1 MMDTR
6 NSYVKLSYMLT
17 QPEYQLTENQF
28 KSLKRAPAYI
38 LAEQAIRTMIL
49 DGTLGPGDLLPG
61 EHDLA
66 EQLGI
71 TRPTVREAIRKL
83 ESSGLVERGYRRRM
97 QVAAPAT
104 EVSSSA
110 IRHAIVLHGVTY
122 RELWEV
128 SNALEPTAARLA
140 AARADESILV
150 QIEENLARTRACLNN
165 PKELVQADMEFHELI
180 AEASGNHA
188 LQLAREP
195 LGEFLSAAY
204 GVVTKKVGPGK
215 RLLQAHETIFEAIKM
230 RDPDMAEE
238 WMAKHYR
245 DFLRGCEVAGINV
258 DDTVS
263 KVNKKWKIENR

>member
-1 MMDTR
+1 MP
-6 NSYVKLSYMLT
+6 VK
-17 QPEYQLTENQF
+17 PF
-28 KSLKRAPAYI
+28 KSLKRAPAYV
-38 LAEQAIRTMIL
+38 LAEEAIRAMIL

-71 TRPTVREAIRKL
+71 TRPTVREAIRGL
-83 ESSGLVERGYRRRM
+83 QSSGLVERGHRRRM
-97 QVAAPAT
+97 QVAAPSN

-128 SNALEPTAARLA
+128 STALEPTAARLA
-140 AARADESILV
+140 AERADESILAR
-150 QIEENLARTRACLNN
+150 IEENLERTRACIDN
-165 PKELVQADMEFHELI
+165 PKELVQADMEFHELV
-180 AEASGNHA
+180 ALASGNHA

-204 GVVTKKVGPGK
+204 GVVTKKLGPGR
-215 RLLQAHETIFEAIKM
+215 RLLQAHEIIFEAIRN
-230 RDPDMAEE
+230 RDPARSEE

-258 DDTVS
+258 DDPVS